1 MVRLLVALLLI
12 GPVGA
17 GLIGVVLPAFGYFP
31 AIGRTTFGLDAFA
44 ELFAWPG
51 FRPSIR
57 LSVTTGLGATVLAV
71 IGASLISAAL
81 VGTKAWRWLRTTLG
95 PFLALPHATAAFGL
109 AFVIAP
115 SGLIVRLLAVPFGWD
130 RPPDLVI
137 INDPLGLAMIYGL
150 AMKEIPFLL
159 LMIIAA
165 LPQSDFD
172 RRLQVSGAL
181 GYGRIAGWFLTVWP
195 EIYRQIRL
203 PVYLVLAYS
212 ISVVDV
218 AIILGPTTPPPL
230 AVAITR
236 LMNDPDLAMRSK
248 AAAGALVQLG
258 LVIGAFGIWWLVER
272 ACRAFRNAIIDGGF
286 RLPFTESSKPLGK
299 ATAYTIT
306 AMLIAGIGIAALWSV
321 AGFWGFPGLLPDS
334 FTLRSWTRQDA
345 LVDAGMETVLI
356 AVAAVVAAL
365 LIALSLTYTDR
376 KLPTWL
382 LYAPLIVP
390 QVTFLPGLQTLMLF
404 AGLEAGFFPVLL
416 VHLIFVLPYVLL
428 TFQGASDA
436 WDRRFAI
443 IGAALGKSRLGIFLS
458 LQLPMLIG
466 PLLGA
471 LAIGFA
477 VSVGQYL
484 PTLLIGG
491 GRVETLTTEAVA
503 LASGGDRRLIGV
515 YAVAQTVAALLPFVI
530 AAIVPSIIWRN
541 RKGMAHG

>member
-1 MVRLLVALLLI
+1 MARLLVALLLI
-12 GPVGA
+12 GPVAA

-31 AIGRTTFGLDAFA
+31 AIGRTAFGLDAFA

-51 FRPSIR
+51 FVPLIR
-57 LSVTTGLGATVLAV
+57 LSMTTGLGATALAV

-137 INDPLGLAMIYGL
+137 INDPLGLAMILGL

-195 EIYRQIRL
+195 AIYGQIRL

-272 ACRAFRNAIIDGGF
+272 TCRAFRNAIINAGG
-286 RLPFTESSKPLGK
+286 RLLSAEATKPLAT

-321 AGFWGFPGLLPDS
+321 AGFWGFPNLLPDS

-356 AVAAVVAAL
+356 AGAAVIAAL

-404 AGLEAGFFPVLL
+404 AGLEAGVLPVLL

-443 IGAALGKSRLGIFLS
+443 IGAALGRSRHSIFLR

-515 YAVAQTVAALLPFVI
+515 YAVAQTIAALLPFVI
-530 AAIVPSIIWRN
+530 AAMVPAIIWRN

>member
-1 MVRLLVALLLI
+1 MLVALLLI
-12 GPVGA
+12 GPVAA
-17 GLIGVVLPAFGYFP
+17 GLVGVVLPAFGYFP
-31 AIGRTTFGLDAFA
+31 SIGRTTFGFDAFR
-44 ELFAWPG
+44 ELFMWPG
-51 FRPSIR
+51 FVPSVR

-81 VGTKAWRWLRTTLG
+81 VGTTSWQRLRVMLG

-109 AFVIAP
+109 AFIIAP
-115 SGLIVRLLAVPFGWD
+115 SGLIVRLLAVLFGWD

-137 INDPLGLAMIYGL
+137 INDPLGHAMILGL

-195 EIYRQIRL
+195 AIYGQIRL

-258 LVIGAFGIWWLVER
+258 LVMAAFSIWWAVER
-272 ACRAFRNAIIDGGF
+272 MCRAFRNGIINGGG
-286 RLPFTESSKPLGK
+286 RLPSAEVTKPFGK
-299 ATAYTIT
+299 ATAYAIT
-306 AMLIAGIGIAALWSV
+306 AMLIMGIVIAALWSV
-321 AGFWGFPGLLPDS
+321 AGFWGFPDLLPNS
-334 FTLRSWTRQDA
+334 FTLRSWARRDA
-345 LVDAGMETVLI
+345 LIDAGMETVLI
-356 AVAAVVAAL
+356 AGAAVVAAL

-404 AGLEAGFFPVLL
+404 AGLEAGFFPVLI

-436 WDRRFAI
+436 WDRRFAV
-443 IGAALGKSRLGIFLS
+443 IGAALGRSRVSIFVR

-515 YAVAQTVAALLPFVI
+515 YAVAQTIAALLPFVI
-530 AAIVPSIIWRN
+530 AALLPAIVWRN
-541 RKGMAHG
+541 RKGMTHG

>member
-12 GPVGA
+12 GPVAA

-31 AIGRTTFGLDAFA
+31 AIGITTFGFDAFR
-44 ELFAWPG
+44 ELVAWPG
-51 FRPSIR
+51 FAPSVR
-57 LSVTTGLGATVLAV
+57 LSVTTGLGATALAV
-71 IGASLISAAL
+71 VGASLISAAL
-81 VGTKAWRWLRTTLG
+81 VGTKAWQRLRVMLG

-109 AFVIAP
+109 AFIIAP

-137 INDPLGLAMIYGL
+137 INDPWGLAMILGL

-195 EIYRQIRL
+195 AIYGQIRL

-236 LMNDPDLAMRSK
+236 LMNDPDLALRSK

-258 LVIGAFGIWWLVER
+258 LVIAAFGIWWMVER
-272 ACRAFRNAIIDGGF
+272 LGRNLRNSIINGGK
-286 RLPFTESSKPLGK
+286 RLAYAEASNPFAKTL
-299 ATAYTIT
+299 AYTVVALLI
-306 AMLIAGIGIAALWSV
+306 LGIIIAGLWSV
-321 AGFWGFPGLLPDS
+321 AGFWGFPDLLPDK
-334 FTLRSWTRQDA
+334 FTLRNWTRQNA
-345 LVDAGMETVLI
+345 LVDAGLETVLI
-356 AVAAVVAAL
+356 AGAAVTAAL
-365 LIALSLTYTDR
+365 LITLSLTCTDR

-404 AGLEAGFFPVLL
+404 AGLEAGVFPVLL

-436 WDRRFAI
+436 WDRRFAV

-530 AAIVPSIIWRN
+530 AAMVPAIIWRN